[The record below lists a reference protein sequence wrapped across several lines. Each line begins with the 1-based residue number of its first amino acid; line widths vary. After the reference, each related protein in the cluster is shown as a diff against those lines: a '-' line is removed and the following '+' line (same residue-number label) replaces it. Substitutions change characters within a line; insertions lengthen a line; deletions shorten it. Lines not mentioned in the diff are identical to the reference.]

1 MKESSDKY
9 ILLIIAPAGAHLKNF
24 LERIEHAA
32 SSIHII
38 TSKPLSLETNY
49 PVTFV
54 DFGLKKPSN
63 YYQTP
68 RKIREIFKAFKPD
81 IVHVHQLNSV
91 AYFSFK
97 GLKGVD
103 APVVC
108 TAWGSDVLVLPDKNP
123 LLKKMVQSSIRQ
135 SSAITSDSIY
145 MADRIK
151 ELAHPKEVDMTIC
164 NFGVS
169 KPLFELPKEKIIYS
183 NRLHKPLYRIDKIIH
198 SFYKFSKT
206 PAGEDWRLIVGA
218 VGSETDKLK
227 NLVSEFN
234 LNEKVEFV
242 GWLEKED
249 NMRWYAKAKVWVS
262 VPESDAT
269 AISLLE
275 AMYNGCYPVVIDLP
289 ASHEWI
295 KSTDQGRIVKDVDS
309 CFFEHVEKVNFEKAA
324 LANVE
329 LIKKEATYEV
339 SEKKFESLHRRLIA
353 NK

>member
-1 MKESSDKY
+1 MKESTDKY
-9 ILLIIAPAGAHLKNF
+9 RLLVIIPAGAHLKNF
-24 LERIEHAA
+24 LARMEHVA

-38 TSKPLSLETNY
+38 TSKPLSLKTNY

-54 DFGLKKPSN
+54 DFGLKKASN

-68 RKIREIFKAFKPD
+68 RKIREVFKAFNPD

-91 AYFSFK
+91 AFFAFK
-97 GLKGVD
+97 GLKEANV
-103 APVVC
+103 PVVC
-108 TAWGSDVLVLPDKNP
+108 TAWGSDVLVLPEKNA
-123 LLKKMVQSSIRQ
+123 LMKRMVQNSIRQ
-135 SSAITSDSIY
+135 ASAITSDSVY

-151 ELAHPKEVDMTIC
+151 ELAHPKKVDVTVC

-169 KPLFELPKEKIIYS
+169 SPLCDLPKEKIIYS

-198 SFYKFSKT
+198 AFHKYSKT
-206 PAGEDWRLIVGA
+206 PEGADWRLIIGA
-218 VGSETDKLK
+218 VGTETDNLK
-227 NLVSEFN
+227 ELVSELN

-249 NMRWYAKAKVWVS
+249 NMKWYAKAKIWVS
-262 VPESDAT
+262 IPESDAT

-295 KSTDQGRIVKDVDS
+295 KSNDQGRIVEDVDS
-309 CFFEHVEKVNFEKAA
+309 DFFEDIEQVDFEKAA
-324 LANVE
+324 RANVE

-339 SEKKFESLHRRLIA
+339 SEKKFESLHRRLIG